1 MLEWLDPKEGERIL
15 DVACGPGQ
23 LSLKIAERGCEVCG
37 IDGSE
42 YGIYI
47 ARYLAKRLKVAAEFE
62 VGNAE
67 DLPYPDQSRG
77 GMNPLEGFSYYD

>member
-37 IDGSE
+37 IDRGE
-42 YGIYI
+42 YGIHI

-67 DLPYPDQSRG
+67 DLPY
-77 GMNPLEGFSYYD
+77 